1 MRGGQP
7 PLDFT
12 RVGKQYQKDGV
23 ATLAL
28 HVPAALCRG
37 VWRRVGVAGNMCKVC
52 EQTHYKESGMDS
64 PHPVPLYALN
74 ELPYTQ
80 QSKVCVVAADWA
92 IQKPTI
98 IMPKSLLFTCFVE
111 ELLITPFRRLSP
123 PSARVRKASKV
134 YSVSI

>member
-1 MRGGQP
+1 
-7 PLDFT
+7 
-12 RVGKQYQKDGV
+12 
-23 ATLAL
+23 
-28 HVPAALCRG
+28 
-37 VWRRVGVAGNMCKVC
+37 MCKVC

-111 ELLITPFRRLSP
+111 ELLITFSSFVTPLSK
-123 PSARVRKASKV
+123 STTRSSKV